1 MPAGKILK
9 NLKNNPQGAPMHP
22 SPEER
27 GVSPNVSVPHP
38 RSVWFNG
45 DGHKTLT
52 SSSPYYHQLAGF
64 DALPVSFTCQGRVII
79 TLMPL
84 RDQTGPELSPPPA
97 VSAYRLACKHGQQ
110 SCQVGKKKKID
121 FQMKSYFLPLWQLCC
136 PASAPH
142 PAVDNSWGFSFVLMV
157 VVDTLS

>member
-79 TLMPL
+79 TLKPL
-84 RDQTGPELSPPPA
+84 RDRTGLELSPPPA
-97 VSAYRLACKHGQQ
+97 FFPLTVLDASTTAGLSAREEKEDWFPNEIVF
-110 SCQVGKKKKID
+110 SS
-121 FQMKSYFLPLWQLCC
+121 QMTACC
-136 PASAPH
+136 P
-142 PAVDNSWGFSFVLMV
+142 VLH
-157 VVDTLS
+157 TTPRCR